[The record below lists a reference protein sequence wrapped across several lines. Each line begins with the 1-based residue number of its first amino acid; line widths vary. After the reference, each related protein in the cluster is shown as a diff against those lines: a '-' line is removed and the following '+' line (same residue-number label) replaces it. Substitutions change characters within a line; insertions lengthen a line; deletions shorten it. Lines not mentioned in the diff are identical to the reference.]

1 MKYFFTHLNVPIQ
14 YTHMIKKTIA
24 LKIQDINLNANSN
37 IFWPQC
43 DSLLTQKDRL
53 KKTWCQIA
61 WQREGG
67 HRKHTYSFS
76 HTSLLSSLYLQ
87 LPKTAQFR
95 PAHSGEAAYGT
106 HQWCTAA
113 ALRRRRQ
120 QTLAQLAVLSWMESC
135 TQSFGVRRIF
145 RGLPH
150 YLHYRPWPNAGAIFP
165 EFFRSFR
172 STKYRMDR

>member
-1 MKYFFTHLNVPIQ
+1 MRFHKILAILGFAIDSKRPVEKDMVP
-14 YTHMIKKTIA
+14 
-24 LKIQDINLNANSN
+24 
-37 IFWPQC
+37 
-43 DSLLTQKDRL
+43 DSSTTRV
-53 KKTWCQIA
+53 CVCV
-61 WQREGG
+61 GG

-95 PAHSGEAAYGT
+95 PAHRGEAHRQT
-106 HQWCTAA
+106 VPPPSRWW
-113 ALRRRRQ
+113 Q

-150 YLHYRPWPNAGAIFP
+150 YLHYRPWQNAGAIFS

-172 STKYRMDR
+172 STKYCMDP